1 MMSKIREFF
10 FPVAVLGSWVIVAAY
25 TLSSLGETPARVQRA
40 QMARHAPAVEANTT
54 VPAAQASLNKA
65 QKKAARRGPRA

>member
-1 MMSKIREFF
+1 MSKIREFF

-40 QMARHAPAVEANTT
+40 QMARHAPAVETNVTA
-54 VPAAQASLNKA
+54 PAAQASLTHKV
-65 QKKAARRGPRA
+65 QKKLARRGPRA